1 MTKLPTFESLKFD
14 VDADGIAT
22 ITWDMPGRSMNV
34 LSDVSIREYGAA
46 IDRAVTDAS
55 IRGVVVTSAK
65 KDFIA
70 GADLPMLEALSAAA
84 AKLEP
89 VAAAQMVFD
98 NIYALQTM
106 LRRLEACGKPVACAL
121 PGTALGG
128 GLEVALATHHRVVA
142 DRGGIQLGLP
152 ESKVGLM
159 PGAGGTQRVVR
170 IAGVM
175 GAAPIILEGRSLDP
189 AKALKV
195 GIVNEVVAPDKVLD
209 SARAWVKANLAEG
222 DRYRAAVAAKD
233 KKASASFA
241 APWDKPGYKL
251 PGGGP
256 FTPTGFPVFM
266 GAGPMVRKATYG
278 LYESQKAILSAVYE
292 GVQVPFDTALKIEV
306 RYFTKLVCGP
316 QSRNMIRSLF
326 VSKQALDKGARR
338 AAGIPDQSVKKL
350 GVLGGGGFMGA
361 GIALVAAEAGI
372 ETVVL
377 DRDDAA
383 AAKGKAIIE
392 KNLQGSVA
400 RGRKTAAAAAAV
412 LARVTTGSDYHLL
425 ADCDLVIEAVFEDTA
440 VKKAV
445 IEQAEAHMK
454 PDAIFASNTST
465 LPITQLAR
473 HSKRPEQFVGLH
485 FFSPVDKMPLLE
497 IIHGKQTGDRALA
510 KSLDFARQLR
520 KTPIVVNDGRFF
532 YVNRC
537 VLRFIEEAHYMLDEG
552 VKPALIENA
561 ARMIGMPVGPLSLND
576 ETALDLGLKIRRVTR
591 AALGD
596 KYVPNPAEARLDDM
610 VEKLGRLGRKS
621 GTGFYDYPKDGKK
634 ALWPGLTD
642 MFPVAD
648 QQPDVEELKS
658 RYLVVQAVE
667 AVRAIED
674 GVVTDMREADVGAI
688 MGFGFA
694 PWSGGPISY
703 IDTMGTKTFLAE
715 CDRLAARYGD
725 RFKAPQLLR
734 EMAGKGETFYG
745 RFATPQHAAA

>member
-1 MTKLPTFESLKFD
+1 MTTVKLDSMTFAI
-14 VDADGIAT
+14 DADGIAT

-34 LSDVSIREYGAA
+34 LSDVSIRDYGAA
-46 IDRAVTDAS
+46 IDRCINDAA
-55 IRGVVVTSAK
+55 IRGVVVTSGK
-65 KDFIA
+65 RDFIA
-70 GADLPMLEALSAAA
+70 GADLPMLEGLSAAA

-106 LRRLEACGKPVACAL
+106 LRRLEVCGKPVACGL
-121 PGTALGG
+121 TGTALGG
-128 GLEVALATHHRVVA
+128 GLEVALATHHRVVS
-142 DRGGIQLGLP
+142 DRPGVQLGLP
-152 ESKVGLM
+152 EAKVGLM

-170 IAGVM
+170 LAGVM
-175 GAAPIILEGRSLDP
+175 AAAPIIMEGRALDS
-189 AKALKV
+189 AKALKL
-195 GIVNEVVAPDKVLD
+195 GIVNEVVAPDKVIAT
-209 SARAWVKANLAEG
+209 ARAWVKANLAEG

-233 KKASASFA
+233 KKAFAAFA
-241 APWDKPGYKL
+241 APWDKPGFKL

-256 FTPTGFPVFM
+256 FTPQGFSVFM

-326 VSKQALDKGARR
+326 VSKQALEKGARR
-338 AAGIPDQSVKKL
+338 VAGVPDQTVKKL

-372 ETVVL
+372 EVVVL
-377 DRDDAA
+377 DRDDAS

-392 KNLQGSVA
+392 NSLMGAVA
-400 RGRKTAAAAAAV
+400 KGRKTQAAAQAV
-412 LARVTTGSDYHLL
+412 LARVATGSDYKLI
-425 ADCDLVIEAVFEDTA
+425 AECDLVIEAVFEDVA

-454 PDAIFASNTST
+454 ADAIFASNTST
-465 LPITQLAR
+465 LPISGLAR
-473 HSKRPEQFVGLH
+473 FSKRPEQFVGIH
-485 FFSPVDKMPLLE
+485 FFSPVDKMPLVE

-510 KSLDFARQLR
+510 KSLDFTRQLR

-537 VLRFIEEAHYMLDEG
+537 VLRFIEEAHYLLDEG

-576 ETALDLGLKIRRVTR
+576 ETALDLGVKIRKVTR
-591 AALGD
+591 EALGAT
-596 KYVPNPAEARLDDM
+596 YVPHPAETRLDDM
-610 VEKLGRLGRKS
+610 VMKLGRLGRKS
-621 GTGFYDYPKDGKK
+621 GSGFYDYPKDGKK
-634 ALWPGLTD
+634 ALWPGLAQ

-648 QQPDVEELKS
+648 EQPDVEELKT

-703 IDTMGTKTFLAE
+703 IDTMGTKAFLAE
-715 CDRLAARYGD
+715 CDRLTAKYGD
-725 RFKAPQLLR
+725 RFKAPQLLCD
-734 EMAGKGETFYG
+734 MAAKGETFYG
-745 RFATPQHAAA
+745 RFAPPAVKAA